1 MALKVFVLATAGISA
16 FALAGCVGSSGGQ
29 PPAWFAERVAE
40 EEGDYPSL
48 REVPRTT
55 IANTDQAHWAAA
67 EQQMMQAAAELRSHP
82 RAQPGPPT
90 DPNVFLQEA
99 RSALEATRRSHE
111 PAPARAEPAP
121 APEAPAPQAPPIDGQ

>member
-1 MALKVFVLATAGISA
+1 MKVFLLAAAGMSA
-16 FALAGCVGSSGGQ
+16 LLLGGCVGSSGGQ

-99 RSALEATRRSHE
+99 RGALEATRRSHE
-111 PAPARAEPAP
+111 PASAPAEAAP
-121 APEAPAPQAPPIDGQ
+121 APEASAPQAPPVDGQ